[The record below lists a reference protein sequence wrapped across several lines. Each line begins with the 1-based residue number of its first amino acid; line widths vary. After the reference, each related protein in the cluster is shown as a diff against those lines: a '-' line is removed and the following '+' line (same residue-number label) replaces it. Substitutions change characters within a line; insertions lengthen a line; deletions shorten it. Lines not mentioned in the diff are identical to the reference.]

1 MNLELEDLK
10 PRLLGV
16 TMDSTEELLG
26 GTRYA
31 EIAFRRCLM
40 IVGIVDG
47 VLKKFNE
54 KFPRQAVK
62 NFDKITA
69 VNGKSG
75 SANDMRRPNR
85 A

>member
-1 MNLELEDLK
+1 
-10 PRLLGV
+10 
-16 TMDSTEELLG
+16 
-26 GTRYA
+26 
-31 EIAFRRCLM
+31 M

-47 VLKKFNE
+47 ILKKFNE

-75 SANDMRRPNR
+75 SANDMRRPAAEHEKLVHASAVSSCFSVQR
-85 A
+85 YGSPYFRPLQC